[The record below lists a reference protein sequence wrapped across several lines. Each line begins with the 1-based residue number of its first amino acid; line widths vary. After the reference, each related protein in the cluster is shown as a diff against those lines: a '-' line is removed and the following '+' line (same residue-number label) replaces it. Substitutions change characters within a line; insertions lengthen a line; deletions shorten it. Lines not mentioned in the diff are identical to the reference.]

1 MRLTSIAAIGI
12 ISVALLAGC
21 AATTP
26 SAPAGAEPTPT
37 SSPSPTP
44 TIDPGP
50 ITLTTDEASERY
62 LGIVC
67 QRNVV
72 IAQMNEAFDAQ
83 EETFLDGGEPDDS
96 AVKAAA
102 TEVMRVNSMQ
112 IALFDDP
119 YYTWPDGLVDHLKNI
134 RDASMT
140 QSSMFDSIAN
150 ASSYE
155 VAYYVTAPE
164 TPEATTSAQEIRYQ
178 LELSPD
184 TTASC
189 QGHETATDTLHAE
202 MVERNEYLA
211 SFAEEG

>member
-1 MRLTSIAAIGI
+1 MRLTSIAALGI
-12 ISVALLAGC
+12 ISVAMLAGC

-26 SAPAGAEPTPT
+26 SQPVKAEPATT
-37 SSPSPTP
+37 SSPLPTP

-50 ITLTTDEASERY
+50 VTLTTDEASDRY

-67 QRNVV
+67 QRNGV
-72 IAQMNEAFDAQ
+72 IAQMNEAFSVQ
-83 EETFLDGGEPDDS
+83 EETYLNSGEADAS
-96 AVKAAA
+96 AVKVAAI
-102 TEVMRVNSMQ
+102 EVLRVNSMQ

-119 YYTWPDGLVDHLKNI
+119 YYTWPEGLIVHLKNI

-155 VAYYVTAPE
+155 AAYYMTAPE

-178 LELSPD
+178 LQLSPD

-189 QGHETATDTLHAE
+189 QGYETATDTLHAE
-202 MVERNEYLA
+202 MLERTEYLA
-211 SFAEEG
+211 TFAEED